1 MMSKNNLII
10 SVIGLGYV
18 GLPVAVA
25 FAKSNYDVIGFDLNK
40 NRLNELNLK
49 NDKTGEVS
57 RLDLKNTQITFTNDK
72 NILKKANFHIITV
85 PTPIDDLKKPD
96 LSHIIKVYKSLG
108 RRIQTDDI
116 IGI

>member
-1 MMSKNNLII
+1 MSKNNLII

-40 NRLNELNLK
+40 KRLNELNLK

-57 RLDLKNTQITFTNDK
+57 RLDLKNTQITFTNKTD
-72 NILKKANFHIITV
+72 ILKKANFHIITV
-85 PTPIDDLKKPD
+85 PTPIDDFNKPD
-96 LSHIIKVYKSLG
+96 LSHIIKVCKTIGKILKSN
-108 RRIQTDDI
+108 DI
-116 IGI
+116 III